1 MGKYDAIIK
10 ESLSN
15 LILPLAKIMGIELSN
30 TEMLKDK
37 LQYTVEREVDYLF
50 KTTNTQTG
58 KSEIL
63 HFDFQAT
70 NYMKM
75 SKRMLLYRC
84 LIDVK
89 HELPVRQI
97 VFYIGYEPLRMPN
110 YIKEDKLYYECEI
123 YDFRNLDANAFL
135 NSEAPDA
142 VIFAILCDFKDE
154 LPEVIIEKVFL
165 RLKDLCT
172 RKDELNKFVF
182 QLQILTSLRNF
193 EPIVELKIKDMSLV
207 LDINVKKSLFYL
219 DGKEEGRAE
228 GKEEGKEQGKIEM
241 IEELLIQKYSI
252 DSIANISKKSND
264 FILSIRK
271 RLINEGRLSVNK
283 KK

>member
-1 MGKYDAIIK
+1 
-10 ESLSN
+10 
-15 LILPLAKIMGIELSN
+15 
-30 TEMLKDK
+30 
-37 LQYTVEREVDYLF
+37 
-50 KTTNTQTG
+50 
-58 KSEIL
+58 
-63 HFDFQAT
+63 
-70 NYMKM
+70 MKM

-89 HELPVRQI
+89 HELPIRQI

-271 RLINEGRLSVNK
+271 RLINEGRLSTNK